1 MPSRKRNKG
10 KERKAKKAELEA
22 EVIVR
27 KRAMARKAWQG
38 WARVERDVIRS
49 AQFIT
54 QCNHGCAL
62 MIPDDAN
69 HPVTSFVD
77 VLFMNCFFGEGKHTV
92 DNLDDSFGTQ
102 LAVWNDDRHRKIT
115 IDLMIRIATN
125 MILGKADVLRVP
137 RDIVYA
143 LMMLENYG
151 GSGDIDSTINSR
163 VVVTKIRDL
172 GIGNGGSGSL
182 RDVLKFYRK
191 RTTCKC
197 LKERHL
203 HARQTLPKL
212 GVCRYCTDFK
222 ERSSLM
228 VCSRCRID
236 HYCSRECQ
244 VADWP
249 SHKRECVTC
258 ARVQKEQ
265 FMDSDSK

>member
-77 VLFMNCFFGEGKHTV
+77 VLFMNCFFGQGKHTV

-115 IDLMIRIATN
+115 IDLMIVIATN

-137 RDIVYA
+137 RDIAYA
-143 LMMLENYG
+143 VMMLENYD
-151 GSGDIDSTINSR
+151 GSGEIDSTINSR
-163 VVVTKIRDL
+163 VVATKIRDF
-172 GIGNGGSGSL
+172 GCGGSGSP

-197 LKERHL
+197 LKDMHL
-203 HARQTLPKL
+203 EARKTHPKL
-212 GVCRYCTDFK
+212 GECTRCEVVK
-222 ERSSLM
+222 ERRLLM
-228 VCSRCRID
+228 VCSKCRYSE
-236 HYCSRECQ
+236 YCSRKCQ
-244 VADWP
+244 TADW
-249 SHKRECVTC
+249 SRHKCSCDIFCDAHQRS
-258 ARVQKEQ
+258 RRN
-265 FMDSDSK
+265 D

>member
-10 KERKAKKAELEA
+10 KERKAKKAEMIE
-22 EVIVR
+22 I
-27 KRAMARKAWQG
+27 KRAGIRSMWMG
-38 WARVERDVIRS
+38 WARGENVLDSGRV
-49 AQFIT
+49 IT
-54 QCNHGCAL
+54 QCNHGCDL
-62 MIPDDAN
+62 NIPDDN
-69 HPVTSFVD
+69 HPVTR
-77 VLFMNCFFGEGKHTV
+77 FMDALNTV
-92 DNLDDSFGTQ
+92 DNLADTFVTH
-102 LAVWNDDRHRKIT
+102 LAVWNDDRHRKMT
-115 IDLMIRIATN
+115 RDLM
-125 MILGKADVLRVP
+125 LGSGTTMTLSNKVNVLRVSNMACV
-137 RDIVYA
+137 IMV
-143 LMMLENYG
+143 LENYG

-172 GIGNGGSGSL
+172 GVGNGGSGSL

-212 GVCRYCTDFK
+212 GVCRYCTEFK